1 MRMRMKGTSIALAL
15 ALGLGACAPMSV
27 ADYRCGEG
35 GRSPSAANPCVY
47 LSRDEIK
54 APYKELDEI
63 SETKLGKFRR
73 LGPDDAIA
81 ELQAQTRSLGGNAIL
96 ITYSKRIYSGLISR
110 GYKVQGIALDVT
122 PPKEAA
128 SPASPPAPA
137 TETPPAPPAAKPST

>member
-27 ADYRCGEG
+27 ADYRCDEG

-47 LSRDEIK
+47 LSRDDIK
-54 APYKELDEI
+54 APYKELGEV
-63 SETKLGKFRR
+63 SEWKLGKFQR
-73 LGPDDAIA
+73 LGPEDAIVA
-81 ELQAQTRSLGGNAIL
+81 LQTQTRFLGGNAIL
-96 ITYSKRIYSGLISR
+96 ITNSKTIYSGLISR
-110 GYKVQGIALDVT
+110 GYKVDGIALDVT

-137 TETPPAPPAAKPST
+137 TETPPAPAAKPST